1 MVMKRLSAKLT
12 GYASKE
18 CHEPLQSEKF
28 LSDFGQSYFAQE
40 HIAHKTG
47 PTKEK
52 PPPASEGSFLMTPSA
67 EKRARHIEFKSLDSI
82 LAILYSVSSAVCG
95 RSTLENE

>member
-28 LSDFGQSYFAQE
+28 LSDFGPSYFSQE
-40 HIAHKTG
+40 HVAHKTG

-52 PPPASEGSFLMTPSA
+52 PPPGSEGSFLMTRST
-67 EKRARHIEFKSLDSI
+67 ERRARRIEFNGIGLDSSN
-82 LAILYSVSSAVCG
+82 YSLRVKCRLWALDF
-95 RSTLENE
+95 RK